1 MRSNNKRHSATD
13 KINKIDDYIFNDMRK
28 KVELLIDED
37 EAISGI
43 EAVSLVR
50 FPAIETDFVYLSNN
64 TDKKMSFALDEE
76 KQMLIGPALIPE
88 KLIVRM
94 DENDEEFDVF
104 FSKETVRQ
112 AMELFMREART
123 NEHTLEHNSKIDG
136 VTVVE
141 SWIVEDSK
149 KDKSAL
155 YGFDLP
161 VGSWVIATKVN
172 NLDVWEKVKKK
183 EVRGYSIEG
192 YFTDRLV
199 EMKRGKLCKNCPE
212 DDKIIKELKSILLDE
227 VKPSA
232 VLNGQPLFAKSQDA
246 QLWGEIFNN
255 RTGFTSVNLNG
266 KDYFAAKESLEAYPW
281 DECIR
286 DQINR
291 YGSKEIA
298 EKICGTIRAKYG

>member
-1 MRSNNKRHSATD
+1 VVKINNKTE
-13 KINKIDDYIFNDMRK
+13 YIFKDMRK

-37 EAISGI
+37 EPISGI

-50 FPAIETDFVYLSNN
+50 FPAIETDFVYLSSNA
-64 TDKKMSFALDEE
+64 DKKMSFAMDEE
-76 KQMLIGPALIPE
+76 KQMLIGPALIPD
-88 KLIVRM
+88 KLIMRL
-94 DENDEEFDVF
+94 DENDEEYDVY
-104 FSKETVRQ
+104 FSKDTVRQ

-123 NEHTLEHNSKIDG
+123 NESTLEHASKIDG

-141 SWIVEDSK
+141 SWLVEDSK

-161 VGSWVIATKVN
+161 VGTWMIASKVN
-172 NLDVWEKVKKK
+172 NKEIWEKVKKR

-212 DDKIIKELKSILLDE
+212 DEQIIEELKAIILEE
-227 VKPSA
+227 VKPSGE
-232 VLNGQPLFAKSQDA
+232 LNGQPLFKKAQDA
-246 QLWGEIFNN
+246 QLWGEIFFN
-255 RTGFTSVNLNG
+255 RTGFNSVSVNGETL
-266 KDYFAAKESLEAYPW
+266 YSAKQSLESYPW

-286 DQINR
+286 DQTNR
-291 YGSKEIA
+291 YGSKEVA
-298 EKICGTIRAKYG
+298 EKVCGMIRSKYG